1 MNYLELLKS
10 KIVDIEDLSPLL
22 TFWRF
27 KNQKIVFTNGCF
39 DILHKGHIEYLAEAA
54 NFGDVLIV
62 GVNTD
67 QSVKKLKG
75 HTRPVMDEE
84 SRALVLA
91 ALRVVTTVTLFNEET
106 PYELIKTIKPNVL
119 VKGADYQEKDIVGA
133 DIVKENGGEIVPVDL
148 TEGYSTSTIIEKI
161 KKG

>member
-22 TFWRF
+22 TLWRF

-91 ALRVVTTVTLFNEET
+91 M
-106 PYELIKTIKPNVL
+106 
-119 VKGADYQEKDIVGA
+119 
-133 DIVKENGGEIVPVDL
+133 
-148 TEGYSTSTIIEKI
+148 
-161 KKG
+161 KKLHMN